1 MDVVSQFCEAVWRAD
16 AGTITRLIARIDPN
30 GEDRW
35 HRRPLSIVA
44 QHGDSALAQQLLRG
58 GADVDAGRLHL
69 TPITYAAARGA
80 HEMVELLRSAG
91 AAISVVTSVYLGDRP
106 AVATVAK
113 VELVDEEGTPLLLHA
128 AQSLNAE
135 IVSDLLNRGANID
148 ATDRFGET
156 ALHRVAD
163 LRRTE
168 GPKAAR
174 VVKLLIERGAPVD
187 TRNRDGVTPLHQ
199 AVRAR
204 NLAVVEVLLDRG
216 ANPNATDK
224 RGSTPLHRASSST
237 GASNTAGID
246 PAPFIELLLAHGA
259 DPKQK
264 DKRGRAALGARRGR
278 R

>member
-1 MDVVSQFCEAVWRAD
+1 
-16 AGTITRLIARIDPN
+16 
-30 GEDRW
+30 
-35 HRRPLSIVA
+35 
-44 QHGDSALAQQLLRG
+44 
-58 GADVDAGRLHL
+58 
-69 TPITYAAARGA
+69 
-80 HEMVELLRSAG
+80 MVELLRSAG

-113 VELVDEEGTPLLLHA
+113 VELVVDEERTPLLLHA